1 MLFREIYNIIIDTYL
16 YILNKPKNLNNIK
29 LLFYDKTGNTKMSFC
44 SFSQNYKKKSV
55 TSIDNSFIYDYLPLA
70 DGNAVKIY
78 IASLTLATNGKEYTA
93 EDFAEFLKVDYEEL
107 ISCYKFWEQYDLIK
121 IVSTSPLKILINEV
135 PLLNVKPYKVEPE
148 KYSDF
153 TSSLQAL
160 FPQRMISI
168 SEYSQYFQIMETKKI
183 KPEALLLIIK
193 YCIDLKGES
202 VNYRY
207 ILAVINDFINR
218 DLTTFKAI
226 ESELSDYVLNSN
238 RINEILISLGLKRKA
253 EIEDV
258 KLFDK
263 WTKDYGFTL
272 ESINFAVKTLKKAKI
287 DKLDAF
293 LSELYSCKLFSCEEI
308 KSYVERKEYLKELT
322 LKINKTLSVY
332 YEVLEPEIDTYVK
345 NWVNKGYNEQS
356 LLFLAQYCFKSGIRN
371 VNYLDEQIN
380 LLYNQGIVSFES
392 IIKYF
397 EQLNAE
403 NEYLLKLFKIVG
415 INKIPVKWDRDNLAT
430 WKSWG
435 FSESMIEKA
444 CELSYGKTSAFSY
457 VNSVLSDWKSKN
469 IFTVDKIPTSSQSKS
484 SARFENERE
493 YTQEYYDSLITKIA
507 GTKL

>member
-1 MLFREIYNIIIDTYL
+1 
-16 YILNKPKNLNNIK
+16 
-29 LLFYDKTGNTKMSFC
+29 MSFC
-44 SFSQNYKKKSV
+44 TFSQNYKKKSV
-55 TSIDNSFIYDYLPLA
+55 TSIDNFFIYDYLPLA

-78 IASLTLATNGKEYTA
+78 IASLTLATNGKEYSA
-93 EDFAEFLKVDYEEL
+93 EDFAEFLKIDYDEL
-107 ISCYKFWEQYDLIK
+107 VSCYKFWEQYELIK
-121 IVSTSPLKILINEV
+121 IVSIEPLKILINEV
-135 PLLNVKPYKVEPE
+135 PLLSVKPYKIEPE

-153 TSSLQAL
+153 TASLQAL
-160 FPQRMISI
+160 FPQRMISVN
-168 SEYSQYFQIMETKKI
+168 EYSQYFQIMETKKI

-193 YCIDLKGES
+193 YCIDLKDES

-207 ILAVINDFINR
+207 ILSVINDFINR

-238 RINEILISLGLKRKA
+238 RINEILKGLGLKRKA

-263 WTKDYGFTL
+263 WTKDYGFSL
-272 ESINFAVKTLKKAKI
+272 ESINFAVKTLKKAKM

-293 LSELYSCKLFSCEEI
+293 LTELYSCKLETCEDI
-308 KSYVERKEYLKELT
+308 KKYVERKEYLKELT

-332 YEVLEPEIDTYVK
+332 YEVLEPEIDAYVK
-345 NWVNKGYNEQS
+345 NWVNKGYDEQS
-356 LLFLAQYCFKSGIRN
+356 LLCLAQFCFKSGLRN
-371 VNYLDEQIN
+371 LNYLDEFIN
-380 LLYNQGIVSFES
+380 SLYSQGIVSFES

-403 NEYLLKLFKIVG
+403 NEYLVKLFKIIG
-415 INKIPVKWDRDNLAT
+415 INKLPVKRDRENLAT

-435 FSESMIEKA
+435 FSEAMIEKA

-469 IFTVDKIPTSSQSKS
+469 IFTVDKIPTTNQSKS

-493 YTQEYYDSLITKIA
+493 YTQEYFDSLITKVSEI
-507 GTKL
+507 KL